1 MFGHSGL
8 PRAISE
14 GSLQS
19 LQFLDRAA
27 AMDDLTPDVCEEKG
41 GAVRIR
47 CWLCQ
52 RATGISSGCV
62 VGQRTRV
69 WESWILRCVVIRS
82 WRWRQDGNS
91 GSFGDP
97 CWPPILGDVDVENKS
112 NPASHALKQAVQEY
126 HGTEPDWLVVAC
138 CMRVVACCNLL
149 YLACCNLLCLDVT
162 WRM

>member
-41 GAVRIR
+41 GPSESAVDFANE
-47 CWLCQ
+47 Q
-52 RATGISSGCV
+52 RASAPGALLVKG
-62 VGQRTRV
+62 R
-69 WESWILRCVVIRS
+69 E
-82 WRWRQDGNS
+82 S
-91 GSFGDP
+91 GSPGSCGVSESAVGDGARMAIQEALVTHVD
-97 CWPPILGDVDVENKS
+97 PPILGDVDVENKS

-126 HGTEPDWLVVAC
+126 HGTEPD
-138 CMRVVACCNLL
+138 
-149 YLACCNLLCLDVT
+149 
-162 WRM
+162 